1 MFDADQDLPRAV
13 ALAEVLCAAAQIDDE
28 LDPDEVTAIEE
39 ELMRLL
45 GRTDLPDEL
54 ARLVRNF
61 DRRRFDLVD
70 TLMRLRLS
78 DLSHKKALLRSVR
91 TIIKADA
98 ITRETERDFFARLA
112 HTLRLNPQDID

>member
-28 LDPDEVTAIEE
+28 LDPDEAAAIEQ

-45 GRTDLPDEL
+45 GRVDLPDEV
-54 ARLVRNF
+54 ARLVRSFNP
-61 DRRRFDLVD
+61 RRFDLVD
-70 TLMRLRLS
+70 ALTRLRLS

-91 TIIKADA
+91 TILKADA
-98 ITRETERDFFARLA
+98 IMRETERDFFARLA

>member
-28 LDPDEVTAIEE
+28 LDPDEATAIEE

-45 GRTDLPDEL
+45 DRTDLPDEL
-54 ARLVRNF
+54 ARLVRAF
-61 DRRRFDLVD
+61 DPRRFDLVD
-70 TLMRLRLS
+70 ALTRLRLA